1 MWQVFDY
8 TWRCENMAV
17 ITISRQFGAGAWT
30 LGERLSKRL
39 GYRYVNSD
47 MIKEVAAKVDV
58 SSDQIRVLEERGPS
72 NLLKFLDKFVAASY
86 IERIISDKYRF
97 VDEKTYVN
105 VVRSIIQELYKQGN
119 VVIVGRGSQYVLKDF
134 ADTWH
139 LLLVGDLQYRIHS
152 VMDKFNLKEY
162 EAEKAIKRRDQIR
175 ARFLSFFSDNESHDD
190 PLLYDLV
197 LNMRNISMEKAENLV
212 VDLIFKQQP

>member
-1 MWQVFDY
+1 
-8 TWRCENMAV
+8 MAV

>member
-1 MWQVFDY
+1 
-8 TWRCENMAV
+8 MAV

-39 GYRYVNSD
+39 GYRYVHSD

-58 SSDQIRVLEERGPS
+58 SSDQIRVLEERGHS
-72 NLLKFLDKFVAASY
+72 NLLEFLDNFVEASY
-86 IERIISDKYRF
+86 VKRIISDKYRF

-119 VVIVGRGSQYVLKDF
+119 VVIIGRGSQYVLKDF

-139 LLLVGDLQYRIHS
+139 LLLVENLQYRIHS
-152 VMDKFNLKEY
+152 VMDKFNLKEH

-175 ARFLSFFSDNESHDD
+175 ARFLSFFSENKSHDD

-197 LNMRNISMEKAENLV
+197 LNMRSISMEKAEDLV
-212 VDLIFKQQP
+212 IDLVSK

>member
-1 MWQVFDY
+1 
-8 TWRCENMAV
+8 MAV

-39 GYRYVNSD
+39 GYRYVHSD

-58 SSDQIRVLEERGPS
+58 SSDQIRVLEERGHS
-72 NLLKFLDKFVAASY
+72 NLLEFLDNLVAASY
-86 IERIISDKYRF
+86 VKRIISDKYRF

-119 VVIVGRGSQYVLKDF
+119 VVIIGRGSQYVLKDF

-139 LLLVGDLQYRIHS
+139 LLLVENLQYRIHS
-152 VMDKFNLKEY
+152 VMDKFNLKEH

-175 ARFLSFFSDNESHDD
+175 ARFLSFFSENKSHDD
-190 PLLYDLV
+190 PLLYDLA
-197 LNMRNISMEKAENLV
+197 LNMRSISMEKAEDLV
-212 VDLIFKQQP
+212 IDLVSK

>member
-1 MWQVFDY
+1 
-8 TWRCENMAV
+8 MAV

-39 GYRYVNSD
+39 GYRYVHSD

-58 SSDQIRVLEERGPS
+58 SSDQIRVLEERGHS
-72 NLLKFLDKFVAASY
+72 NLLEFLDNLVAASY
-86 IERIISDKYRF
+86 VKRIISDKYRF

-119 VVIVGRGSQYVLKDF
+119 VVIIGRGSQYVLKDF

-139 LLLVGDLQYRIHS
+139 LLLVENLQYRIHS
-152 VMDKFNLKEY
+152 VMDKFNLKEH

-175 ARFLSFFSDNESHDD
+175 ARFLSFFSENKSHDD

-197 LNMRNISMEKAENLV
+197 LNMRSISMEKAEDLV
-212 VDLIFKQQP
+212 IDLVSK